1 MTPVGGMGEDSCVEF
16 VLHIDKMWLQ
26 NVDISMLKIG
36 QFMGAVFGVLVFRI
50 SVAPWE

>member
-26 NVDISMLKIG
+26 HVDIIMLKIN
-36 QFMGAVFGVLVFRI
+36 QFMGAVVGIVFLGF
-50 SVAPWE
+50 P